1 MAGRTRWRGLIALF
15 VVAAL
20 AFTACSSGSSSG
32 GGSDD
37 TAGGGGS
44 PSDPNGVVKVGY
56 DLQQEGGEI
65 EIDPTVAKAGAL
77 PNDPL
82 YYMIYG
88 RFLQPHEDGT
98 LSPDLAESVD
108 LVDTTTIRINLRPDG
123 KFSDGSPFDAT
134 AVKAYF
140 DEVIAKRSQ
149 NETAF
154 LPAFYDLASV
164 TVENP
169 ATVVLSIP
177 GGTAASWYD
186 SYIPIWTSSVVK
198 VPVADPNKPIGAG
211 PFKIDDYKPGESL
224 TLSKNEN
231 YWRADDVLFAGL
243 DLQQVAFAQPA
254 TGISA
259 IQAGQLDMSFSEP
272 SLINSM
278 SGDVTSFARTS
289 PNKNVWMHFCK
300 SSGPMAD
307 PRVRVAINKA
317 LDREAISEAVYEGTA
332 SASVQLWPND
342 HRLANPDLDE
352 TLSYD
357 PDGAKELLAEAGYAN
372 GLEVQIFPIQAFN
385 LDETAEVM
393 QGMFADVG
401 ITATIVPTTDYVSQY
416 LQNTP
421 PNGIGLY
428 PGNAAGAA
436 KLNAF
441 TGASLGN
448 VCKYENAELT
458 GIINQIKTVS
468 EASDEA
474 VELWHEAAD
483 IIVPEALGGFVLWR
497 SELTAYDASR
507 LGDFEVLAGGDFLL
521 PDPFVTYVK
530 KGS

>member
-1 MAGRTRWRGLIALF
+1 MSGRTRWRGLIGLF

-20 AFTACSSGSSSG
+20 AFSACSSGDDDAGPSDTGSSSG
-32 GGSDD
+32 SAAD
-37 TAGGGGS
+37 
-44 PSDPNGVVKVGY
+44 PSGVINVGY

-82 YYMIYG
+82 YYSIYG
-88 RFLQPHEDGT
+88 RFLRPLEDGT
-98 LSPDLAESVD
+98 LEPDLAESVD
-108 LVDTTTIRINLRPDG
+108 LVDNSTIQINLREG
-123 KFSDGSPFDAT
+123 VTFSDGSPFDAN

-140 DEVIAKRSQ
+140 EAVIANKSV

-154 LPAFYDLASV
+154 LGPFYALETITAVDPTTV
-164 TVENP
+164 TL
-169 ATVVLSIP
+169 TIG
-177 GGTAASWYD
+177 GGTAASWFD

-198 VPVADPNKPIGAG
+198 VPVTDPNKPIGAG
-211 PFKIDDYKPGESL
+211 PFKIQDYKPAESL
-224 TLSKNEN
+224 SLVKNES
-231 YWRADDVLFAGL
+231 YWRADDVQFAGL
-243 DLQQVAFAQPA
+243 ELQQVAFAQPA
-254 TGISA
+254 TGIAA
-259 IQAGQLDMSFSEP
+259 IQSGQLDMSFSEP
-272 SLINSM
+272 SLIDSL
-278 SGDVTSFARTS
+278 SGDVTSYARTS

-317 LDREAISEAVYEGTA
+317 LDRDAISEAVYFGTA
-332 SASVQLWPND
+332 SPSVQLWPND

-357 PDGAKELLAEAGYAN
+357 PEGAKQLLEEAGYAD
-372 GLEVQIFPIQAFN
+372 GLDVQLFPIQAFN

-393 QGMFADVG
+393 QGMLADVG
-401 ITATIVPTTDYVSQY
+401 ITATIVPTTDYVANF
-416 LQNTP
+416 LQNPP
-421 PNGIGLY
+421 PNGIGIY

-436 KLNAF
+436 KLNTF
-441 TGASLGN
+441 TGTSLGN
-448 VCKYENAELT
+448 VCKYEDPELT
-458 GIINQIKTVS
+458 AIINQIKTVS

-483 IIVPEALGGFVLWR
+483 TIVPEALGGFLLWR
-497 SELTAYDASR
+497 SELSAYNASR

-530 KGS
+530 SGS